1 MKNFDRILT
10 GTEEVIKTFVTL
22 VSLILWTLKD
32 EFSKNGCAPVAW
44 KKKKKIKQKKNNNKN
59 KKQNMKKE
67 LIYNKLVWKEKEKDS

>member
-44 KKKKKIKQKKNNNKN
+44 KKKIKQKKNNNKN